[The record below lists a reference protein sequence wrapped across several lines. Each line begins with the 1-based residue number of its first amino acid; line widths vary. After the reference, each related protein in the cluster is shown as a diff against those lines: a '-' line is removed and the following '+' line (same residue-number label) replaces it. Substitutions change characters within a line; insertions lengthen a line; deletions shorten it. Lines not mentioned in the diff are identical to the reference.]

1 MKMHYVMLKRYGEFV
16 PAIKWEGNVYSIA
29 DYIGETVG
37 KVRLVFFDEEDKKY
51 GILVDGEYGDKV
63 WMPLGQWPW
72 LKVREYVSANP
83 GATFWF
89 VTSYSEK
96 RGRVKIRKVA
106 WFYEPEEEKDSVQ
119 NRNEQGTCTASSMPP
134 NGSAGSLGVT
144 PNTPEADV

>member
-1 MKMHYVMLKRYGEFV
+1 MKMHYGKTKRYGDYV
-16 PAIKWEGNVYSIA
+16 PAIKYDGVWYALAN
-29 DYIGETVG
+29 YIGETVG

-106 WFYEPEEEKDSVQ
+106 WFYEPEEEEDSVQ

>member
-16 PAIKWEGNVYSIA
+16 PAIKWEGNVYCSA

-106 WFYEPEEEKDSVQ
+106 WFYEPEEEVDSVQ